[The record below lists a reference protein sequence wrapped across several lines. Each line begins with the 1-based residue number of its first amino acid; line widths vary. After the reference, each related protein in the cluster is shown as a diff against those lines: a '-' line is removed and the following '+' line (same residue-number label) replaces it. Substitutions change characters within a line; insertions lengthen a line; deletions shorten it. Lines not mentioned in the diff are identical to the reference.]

1 MLSRWMCSACDSA
14 ASRLSASFQVT
25 QVWAGQVMEGMRVS
39 VMRECAQAG
48 VSVGVGGDVLVI
60 PLDLAGLGEVGLLC
74 GVIGARCLDSFS
86 SVSSE

>member
-1 MLSRWMCSACDSA
+1 
-14 ASRLSASFQVT
+14 
-25 QVWAGQVMEGMRVS
+25 MEGMRVS
-39 VMRECAQAG
+39 AMRECAQTG
-48 VSVGVGGDVLVI
+48 VSVGVGGGVLVM

>member
-25 QVWAGQVMEGMRVS
+25 QVWAGQVMEGIRVS
-39 VMRECAQAG
+39 GMRECAQVG
-48 VSVGVGGDVLVI
+48 VSVGIGGDVLVI

-74 GVIGARCLDSFS
+74 GVIGARCLGSFS